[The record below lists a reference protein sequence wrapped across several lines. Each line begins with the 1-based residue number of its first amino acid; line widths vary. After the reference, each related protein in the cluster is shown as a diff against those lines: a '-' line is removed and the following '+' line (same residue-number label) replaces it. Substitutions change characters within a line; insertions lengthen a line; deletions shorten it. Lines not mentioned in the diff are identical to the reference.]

1 MQRITFFYRG
11 RVTTVQTNNQRHWV
25 QVWDKMNNLYTVNVV
40 NAGEAAAKSQI
51 NQYIHY
57 ITKK

>member
-51 NQYIHY
+51 
-57 ITKK
+57 K